1 VILTGYPDFEAALQA
16 IRNQVDDYAVKP
28 VEPEELVKL
37 VRQKLQAPARA
48 HRPPATKR
56 VADIIRDNKEHIMT
70 EWLKVTRSHPEFQS
84 TSVSDDER
92 LDHLPKKLDELVTML
107 ESHSRTTS
115 GEQLRAA
122 FLHGEARRRQGYSAE
137 MIVEETRLVET
148 CIFNTVQANLLNINI
163 SQLIPDLIHITDSS
177 QRQLRQSLHAF
188 FGERVTEI
196 RTGDDKSLAAK
207 GTGQRLV

>member
-1 VILTGYPDFEAALQA
+1 
-16 IRNQVDDYAVKP
+16 
-28 VEPEELVKL
+28 
-37 VRQKLQAPARA
+37 
-48 HRPPATKR
+48 
-56 VADIIRDNKEHIMT
+56 
-70 EWLKVTRSHPEFQS
+70 
-84 TSVSDDER
+84 
-92 LDHLPKKLDELVTML
+92 ML
-107 ESHSRTTS
+107 ESHPRTTS
-115 GEQLRAA
+115 GEQLRAG

-196 RTGDDKSLAAK
+196 RTGDDKSLAAQGHRSK
-207 GTGQRLV
+207 AGIAKRPKRRV